1 MHNVVYMKVMGVVI
15 FERKLL
21 AINKIIYNLVYI
33 EEWYCYH
40 HPEQE

>member
-33 EEWYCYH
+33 EE
-40 HPEQE
+40 